1 MIISNRLLPRVLL
14 QVLPVT
20 VVVLLA
26 IGYFAHVTVRQSLL
40 DEHQKGLE
48 QIAAQSA
55 TSLAVRLQNVVD
67 TAHTLAVNDLVI
79 NSLIDLSDRERYIPT
94 LFQSLRVPGSNRAR
108 VTLVD
113 YRGRRIASNMP
124 GPGYSTAEWISS
136 VMDGHELVQTDI
148 GGMIVAIPVL
158 YANLAEGMVV
168 IEFDAPGF
176 SEFVALPIQA
186 DGYAIRAA
194 GGGAIFASDGDLLR
208 SDSGD
213 RGNAEWMTV
222 ATTMAG
228 FPGLS
233 LVTGDRMA
241 NVLVPIERQK
251 SFLLAAILLSIASV
265 GAGIFITAIKVVNP
279 VRKFI
284 GSVEKVSGSDG
295 LGYRMEPFGTEE
307 FRHLA
312 GSFNEMLGGIE
323 STTTSRDYT
332 DGILNSMNEFMLV
345 VSADGKVQSGNRAM
359 AGALGCA
366 VGDLPGRRV
375 SSLVSGSWTE
385 LLVSAAQGQ
394 GSIERSLKTGANTD
408 IPVLAS
414 ASSMRLEGD
423 DSEHSGDDGPK
434 MVILVLK
441 DITEQIRN
449 KALLKRRSDQLAQ
462 SNALLSQAQQRLLD
476 AIEAI
481 PSGFMLF
488 DTDDNL
494 VLYNSAAANLASYLS
509 SEMKPGISKDRFAYL
524 MLRQQFPECSEAEM
538 EIKVDAL
545 RAENR
550 ALLDLEKPE
559 PIEYELGSGVWR
571 RRYMNRT
578 ADGCS
583 LSITTDISD
592 IKAAHQNL
600 LKHSEDL
607 ERSNADLEQF
617 AYVASHDL
625 KAPLRAIDNL
635 AGWIEED
642 VAEHMSDDSR
652 EHMTLLRGRIG
663 RLESLLEGL
672 LRYAR
677 TGRDETE
684 QSWVDTGPLVSE
696 AVELLGE
703 PEIVNVDIP
712 GDLPRIHTS
721 AAALQQVFRNLISNA
736 VKHRDRDDVCVEI
749 GHRDLGDE
757 WEFSVTDD
765 GPGIPE
771 QYHDRIFQM
780 FQTLKR
786 RDEVEGSGLG
796 LAMVRKLVRAHGGEI
811 DVGSCDGERGSVFRF
826 TWAKTDAN
834 AEQTIQMEGKNAA

>member
-26 IGYFAHVTVRQSLL
+26 IGYFAHVTVRQSAL
-40 DEHQKGLE
+40 DVHQKLLE
-48 QIAAQSA
+48 QVAAQSA

-67 TAHTLAVNDLVI
+67 TAHTLAVNELVI

-113 YRGRRIASNMP
+113 YRGRRIASNAP
-124 GPGYSTAEWISS
+124 GPGYSTADWISS
-136 VMDGHELVQTDI
+136 VMDGHELVQTDV
-148 GGMIVAIPVL
+148 GGLVVAVPVL

-168 IEFDAPGF
+168 IEFDARGF
-176 SEFVALPIQA
+176 SELVTLPIQA

-194 GGGAIFASDGDLLR
+194 SGSAIFASDSDLLR
-208 SDSGD
+208 SDGRD
-213 RGNAEWMTV
+213 PRNAEWMTV

-241 NVLVPIERQK
+241 NILVPIERQET
-251 SFLLAAILLSIASV
+251 FLLAAILLSIVAV

-284 GSVEKVSGSDG
+284 GGVEKVSGSDG
-295 LGYRMEPFGTEE
+295 LGYRMAPFGAEE
-307 FRHLA
+307 FRHLT
-312 GSFNEMLGGIE
+312 GSFNEMLEDIE
-323 STTTSRDYT
+323 STTTSRNYT
-332 DGILNSMNEFMLV
+332 DGVLNSMTEFLLV
-345 VSADGKVQSGNRAM
+345 VSADGRVQSGNRAL
-359 AGALGCA
+359 AGALGCG
-366 VGDLPGRRV
+366 VDDLPGRRV
-375 SSLVSGSWTE
+375 SSLVSGSWVE
-385 LLVSAAQGQ
+385 LLVSAAKGQ
-394 GSIERSLKTGANTD
+394 GSIERSLITGANTD

-414 ASSMRLEGD
+414 ASPMRLEGD

-441 DITEQIRN
+441 DITEQIRD
-449 KALLKRRSDQLAQ
+449 KALLDRH
-462 SNALLSQAQQRLLD
+462 LS
-476 AIEAI
+476 
-481 PSGFMLF
+481 
-488 DTDDNL
+488 
-494 VLYNSAAANLASYLS
+494 
-509 SEMKPGISKDRFAYL
+509 
-524 MLRQQFPECSEAEM
+524 
-538 EIKVDAL
+538 
-545 RAENR
+545 
-550 ALLDLEKPE
+550 
-559 PIEYELGSGVWR
+559 
-571 RRYMNRT
+571 
-578 ADGCS
+578 
-583 LSITTDISD
+583 
-592 IKAAHQNL
+592 
-600 LKHSEDL
+600 DL

-642 VAEHMSDDSR
+642 IAEHMSDDSR

-663 RLESLLEGL
+663 RLEALLEGL

-684 QSWVDTGPLVSE
+684 QSWVDTASLVSE

-703 PEIVNVDIP
+703 PEIVSVDIP
-712 GDLPRIHTS
+712 CDLPRIHTS
-721 AAALQQVFRNLISNA
+721 AAALQQVFRNLIGNA

-749 GHRDLGDE
+749 GCRDLE
-757 WEFSVTDD
+757 AVWEFSVTDD

-771 QYHDRIFQM
+771 QYHDRVFQM

-811 DVGSCDGERGSVFRF
+811 DLESREGERGSVFRF

-834 AEQTIQMEGKNAA
+834 AEQTNQMEGKHAA

>member
-1 MIISNRLLPRVLL
+1 VIISNRLLPRVLL

-26 IGYFAHVTVRQSLL
+26 IGYFAHVTVRQSAL

-67 TAHTLAVNDLVI
+67 TAHTLAVNELVI

-94 LFQSLRVPGSNRAR
+94 LFQSLRLPGSNRAR

-124 GPGYSTAEWISS
+124 GPGYSTAEWISG
-136 VMDGHELVQTDI
+136 VMDGHELVQTGV

-168 IEFDAPGF
+168 IEFDARGF

-186 DGYAIRAA
+186 DGYAIRAVD
-194 GGGAIFASDGDLLR
+194 GGAIFASIGDLLR
-208 SDSGD
+208 SDKGD

-251 SFLLAAILLSIASV
+251 TFLLAAILLSIAAV
-265 GAGIFITAIKVVNP
+265 GAGIFVTAIKVVNP

-284 GSVEKVSGSDG
+284 GGVEKVSGSDG

-307 FRHLA
+307 FQHLT
-312 GSFNEMLGGIE
+312 GSFNTMLGDIE
-323 STTTSRDYT
+323 STTTSLDYT
-332 DGILNSMNEFMLV
+332 DAVLNSMSEFLLV
-345 VSADGKVQSGNRAM
+345 ASADGQVQSGNRAM
-359 AGALGCA
+359 ARALGCR
-366 VGDLPGRRV
+366 VRDLPGRNV
-375 SSLVSGSWTE
+375 SSLVSVGWQE
-385 LLVSAAQGQ
+385 LAASMDKDRQSIECELITGTGAGIPVLVSA
-394 GSIERSLKTGANTD
+394 S
-408 IPVLAS
+408 P
-414 ASSMRLEGD
+414 MRPKGD
-423 DSEHSGDDGPK
+423 DPDQSHGADLETL
-434 MVILVLK
+434 ILVLK
-441 DITEQIRN
+441 DITEQLYD
-449 KALLKRRSDQLAQ
+449 KAQL
-462 SNALLSQAQQRLLD
+462 D
-476 AIEAI
+476 
-481 PSGFMLF
+481 
-488 DTDDNL
+488 
-494 VLYNSAAANLASYLS
+494 
-509 SEMKPGISKDRFAYL
+509 
-524 MLRQQFPECSEAEM
+524 
-538 EIKVDAL
+538 
-545 RAENR
+545 
-550 ALLDLEKPE
+550 
-559 PIEYELGSGVWR
+559 
-571 RRYMNRT
+571 
-578 ADGCS
+578 
-583 LSITTDISD
+583 
-592 IKAAHQNL
+592 
-600 LKHSEDL
+600 KHVNDL

-684 QSWVDTGPLVSE
+684 KSWVDTGSLVSE

-703 PEIVNVDIP
+703 PEIVSVDIP

-721 AAALQQVFRNLISNA
+721 AAALQQVFRNLIGNA

-749 GHRDLGDE
+749 GYRDLEDV

-811 DVGSCDGERGSVFRF
+811 DVGSSEGERGAVFRF
-826 TWAKTDAN
+826 TWAKPDAN
-834 AEQTIQMEGKNAA
+834 AEQTIQMEGKHAA